1 MSHNLSANEF
11 RNTPFNIFM
20 NLHCMFYEVQF
31 QKGCFRLTKE
41 ATSTSN
47 INAIKVVLSRV
58 WAIYVTL

>member
-1 MSHNLSANEF
+1 
-11 RNTPFNIFM
+11 
-20 NLHCMFYEVQF
+20 MFYEVQF
-31 QKGCFRLTKE
+31 QKSCFRLKKE